1 MNELD
6 TLDTQ
11 LLDELA
17 DGQWHPID
25 KIRKNIVGVIQS
37 QSKSKQGAALKR
49 AVKPKLP
56 ERKELLD
63 RLDALVE
70 EGTLRSGTGKSPSYR
85 FKTDKLEGWR
95 ASSETLD
102 RDNKLYQP
110 RYFGKVLE
118 DDGWE
123 KAPLHVLDLIHFRPS
138 GNLTKLDLLKFTG
151 LPSSA
156 IQIDE
161 EGLHRIFTVDGE
173 IVYRQLKAAQEDR
186 PEWGITSLRLEKNL
200 KRRDLAELPPG
211 FMNDLCR
218 YYGNF
223 AKVLLRNK
231 MSSVLKHIPDPD
243 DIQQQIYIWIIE
255 AVERYDA
262 ETSIPFGAYLGTSL
276 DKWVFNL
283 TRRSFGRSVADM
295 ELKHVRAVNAFR
307 NENEREP
314 TQEEL
319 ATVLGTNIENVRKE
333 LNLISTVANLRN
345 TSALYTPDDNELP
358 VPSEEF
364 VEDNLEA
371 MVERTL
377 LSTSIIKAASVLPHN
392 GMHGLLG
399 VYYENWGAGERNKRI
414 SAWLNAEVTKRSVGR
429 VLGSAR
435 SIMQKSE

>member
-1 MNELD
+1 MNKLD
-6 TLDTQ
+6 TLDAQ
-11 LLDELA
+11 LLNELA

-25 KIRKNIVGVIQS
+25 KIRKNIVGLLR
-37 QSKSKQGAALKR
+37 KQDAKA
-49 AVKPKLP
+49 KLP
-56 ERKELLD
+56 ERKDLIE

-70 EGTLRSGTGKSPSYR
+70 GGTLKPGTGKSPSYR
-85 FKTDKLEGWR
+85 FETEKLEGWR
-95 ASSETLD
+95 SVSETLD

-110 RYFGKVLE
+110 RYFGRVLE
-118 DDGWE
+118 DDGWLQ
-123 KAPLHVLDLIHFRPS
+123 APLHTLDLIHFRPS
-138 GNLTKLDLLKFTG
+138 GSLTKQELLDFTQ
-151 LPSSA
+151 LPFAA

-173 IVYRQLKAAQEDR
+173 TTYRQLKQAQEDEPR
-186 PEWGITSLRLEKNL
+186 WGITSLRLEKNL

-211 FMNDLCR
+211 FLNDLCR

-262 ETSIPFGAYLGTSL
+262 QTSIPFGAYLGTSL

-283 TRRSFGRSVADM
+283 TRRANGRSVADM
-295 ELKHVRAVNAFR
+295 ELKHVRAANAFR
-307 NENEREP
+307 NENDREP
-314 TQEEL
+314 TQDEL
-319 ATVLGTNIENVRKE
+319 AQVLGMTVENTRKE
-333 LNLISTVANLRN
+333 INLISTVANLRN

-358 VPSEEF
+358 VPSNDF

-414 SAWLNAEVTKRSVGR
+414 SAWLNAEVTKRAVGR

-435 SIMQKSE
+435 TIMQKAE